1 MHGVENSWMT
11 ERAGLTRVS
20 EGISRTCWGKD
31 TVCRYHE
38 EKPKYDLIMK
48 VMGGEGRSSSPG
60 LRDYW
65 MLSRRKAMKILYL
78 WSVICILSYKELY

>member
-20 EGISRTCWGKD
+20 EGISRTFWGKD
-31 TVCRYHE
+31 IVCSYHE

-48 VMGGEGRSSSPG
+48 VMGGEG
-60 LRDYW
+60 
-65 MLSRRKAMKILYL
+65 
-78 WSVICILSYKELY
+78 